1 MQQNSEEC
9 SATMIIQI
17 QRSVL
22 LTGNRVWEFT
32 TILGLLFQQVSKPTI
47 LWWRKSLF
55 FFFKWVEYLSNE
67 MLCNDIQ
74 ICFFFW
80 CAAYLED
87 YSRMSLLTVH
97 SARSCMQLMFFRDK
111 SWLIICPIS
120 VLSYCSNNSCPFLT
134 VSFLSTKTT
143 ILPHPG
149 CNTNYIKH
157 SFSSLLSFPH
167 ISVL

>member
-1 MQQNSEEC
+1 MEK
-9 SATMIIQI
+9 IP
-17 QRSVL
+17 L
-22 LTGNRVWEFT
+22 
-32 TILGLLFQQVSKPTI
+32 
-47 LWWRKSLF
+47 

-87 YSRMSLLTVH
+87 YSRISLLTVH

-111 SWLIICPIS
+111 SWLIICPTS

-157 SFSSLLSFPH
+157 SSFSSLLSFPPH
-167 ISVL
+167 FCSVGDKISLFDFLTSETPNLSQILLPTKYTHLHYQFRLLIL

>member
-1 MQQNSEEC
+1 
-9 SATMIIQI
+9 MIIQI

-32 TILGLLFQQVSKPTI
+32 TILGLLFQQVSKTTI

-157 SFSSLLSFPH
+157 SSFSSLLSFPH